1 MKTFPAV
8 MVRVVAALLFGAALV
23 AVIAQ
28 PKTPEAA
35 QTPPKGT
42 PAAQQQ
48 PMQAQP
54 AGVPVPGLGVMVHYL
69 PDKQSIREVMRFD
82 VESFANQL
90 AEMRVSHLI
99 LTLGQNNGQYIA
111 PNSALEVLCPASAKN
126 RSPRDLPLEIGQALR
141 SRGIAMILYLPFRA
155 PQSDRYLMDCLGD
168 VNEQQPPP
176 AKFIAAWSSVI
187 RDWSEHYGPLAA
199 GWWFDGTYNTTGV
212 TTAGW
217 EQLCGAARSGA
228 ANRLLAFNA
237 GEGAQRFSLKSVPCQ
252 NLMAGEY
259 MEPPAHPEA
268 PPSELMFH
276 VLTPLTAS
284 WGREAPARFTAGQL
298 RNWISEA
305 AAARGLLT
313 LDMPVDA
320 TGRFMPAHVALLKS
334 VASRKP

>member
-1 MKTFPAV
+1 MNTYAAV
-8 MVRVVAALLFGAALV
+8 AVRVVAALLLCAALV
-23 AVIAQ
+23 AVVAQ
-28 PKTPEAA
+28 PK
-35 QTPPKGT
+35 
-42 PAAQQQ
+42 
-48 PMQAQP
+48 AQP
-54 AGVPVPGLGVMVHYL
+54 ATQKGASAAQPSSPSASNAPVPGLGVMVHYL
-69 PDKQSIREVMRFD
+69 PDKQTIGAVLRFD
-82 VESFANQL
+82 VEGFADQL
-90 AEMRVSHLI
+90 AQMRVSHVI
-99 LTLGQNNGQYIA
+99 VTLGQNNGQYIA
-111 PNSALEVLCPASAKN
+111 PNSALEVLCPESARN

-176 AKFIAAWSSVI
+176 QKFIAAWSSVI

-199 GWWFDGTYNTTGV
+199 GWWFDGTYNTKGITA
-212 TTAGW
+212 AGW
-217 EQLCGAARSGA
+217 EQLCDAARSGA

-237 GEGAQRFSLKSVPCQ
+237 GEGAERFSLKSAPCQ

-259 MEPPAHPEA
+259 MEPPAHPVA

-284 WGREAPARFTAGQL
+284 WGREAQARFTAGQL

-305 AAARGLLT
+305 ATARGLFT

-320 TGRFMPAHVALLKS
+320 TGHFMPAHVALLKG
-334 VASRKP
+334 VTSRKP